1 MHDGKSPRGRG
12 PTASTS
18 LGGEPNPW
26 PGDDA
31 LGGGEAVADAVDVG
45 DGAGDRV
52 ALAVDELLVLGLA
65 ERGGLAVALAVEV
78 VLLEMPLQD
87 AD

>member
-1 MHDGKSPRGRG
+1 MDVDVEVDEGV
-12 PTASTS
+12 
-18 LGGEPNPW
+18 
-26 PGDDA
+26 DVA

-45 DGAGDRV
+45 DGWGAGDRV
-52 ALAVDELLVLGLA
+52 ALAVDEPLVLGLV

-78 VLLEMPLQD
+78 VLLELPLE

>member
-1 MHDGKSPRGRG
+1 MDV
-12 PTASTS
+12 
-18 LGGEPNPW
+18 EVEV
-26 PGDDA
+26 DEEVDVA

-52 ALAVDELLVLGLA
+52 ALAADELLVLGLA